1 MAKSTV
7 SPLNKQLFEAVRKN
21 DGNGFRQGISAPGA
35 FNEKFTDVN
44 SGS

>member
-1 MAKSTV
+1 MSKQTI

-35 FNEKFTDVN
+35 FNERFTDVDF
-44 SGS
+44 GY